1 MTQRHV
7 WTLLA
12 GAAALAVSGAGL
24 AHHSFQATYDEDA
37 EPIEIEGVVKELVWR
52 NPHSFLRVDVTGSD
66 GSVVTWVL
74 EWASIN
80 QLSEARLTRT
90 TLLPGQQI
98 VASGLP
104 PRDSGYNRL
113 LLSEVTR
120 PSDGWSWRGR
130 VR

>member
-1 MTQRHV
+1 MTQGPV
-7 WTLLA
+7 WTLLT
-12 GAAALAVSGAGL
+12 GAAALAVSSAGWT
-24 AHHSFQATYDEDA
+24 HHSFQATYDEEAD
-37 EPIEIEGVVKELVWR
+37 PIEIQGVVKELVWR
-52 NPHSFLRVDVTGSD
+52 NPHSFLRVDVTGAD
-66 GSVVTWVL
+66 GSVETWVL

-80 QLSEARLTRT
+80 QLSEERLTRT

-113 LLSEVTR
+113 LLREVTR

>member
-7 WTLLA
+7 CILLA
-12 GAAALAVSGAGL
+12 GAAALAISGAGR
-24 AHHSFQATYDEDA
+24 AHHSFQATYDEHA

-52 NPHSFLRVDVTGSD
+52 NPHSFLRVDVTGAD
-66 GSVVTWVL
+66 GSVDTWVL

-113 LLSEVTR
+113 LLREVTR
-120 PSDGWSWRGR
+120 PSDGWAWRGR

>member
-1 MTQRHV
+1 MRQVHV
-7 WTLLA
+7 WTSLA
-12 GAAALAVSGAGL
+12 GAAALAVSSAGW
-24 AHHSFQATYDEDA
+24 AHHSFQATYDEESD
-37 EPIEIEGVVKELVWR
+37 PIEIEGVVKELVWR
-52 NPHSFLRVDVTGSD
+52 NPHSFVRVDVTGAD
-66 GSVVTWVL
+66 GSVETWVL

-80 QLSEARLTRT
+80 QLSEERLTRT

-113 LLSEVTR
+113 LLREVTR
-120 PSDGWSWRGR
+120 PGDGWSWRGR

>member
-1 MTQRHV
+1 MAQVHV

-12 GAAALAVSGAGL
+12 SAAALAVSSAGRT
-24 AHHSFQATYDEDA
+24 HHSFQATYDEESD
-37 EPIEIEGVVKELVWR
+37 PIEIEGVVKELVWR
-52 NPHSFLRVDVTGSD
+52 NPHSFLRVDVAGAD
-66 GSVVTWVL
+66 GSVETWVL

-80 QLSEARLTRT
+80 QLSEERLTRT

-113 LLSEVTR
+113 LLREVTR